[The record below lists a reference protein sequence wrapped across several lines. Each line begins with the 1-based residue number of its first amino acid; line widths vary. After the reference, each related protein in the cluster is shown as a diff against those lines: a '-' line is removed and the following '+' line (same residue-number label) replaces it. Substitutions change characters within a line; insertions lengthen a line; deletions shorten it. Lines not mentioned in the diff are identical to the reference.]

1 MMNVTISLLD
11 DEIEKIL
18 RNHFAQKGFHV
29 KGSQIQSDG
38 SGIVRF
44 DIQLYAYD
52 ILAKEDE

>member
-1 MMNVTISLLD
+1 MNVTISLLD

-18 RNHFAQKGFHV
+18 RDHFAQKGFHV

-38 SGIVRF
+38 GGLVRF